1 MINKIIKCIITSILF
16 LITSLTFCVGSFRF
30 INLMCPVEAS
40 YFIKHIVVFFIP
52 CCISNICFDILKAF
66 SFFDHIRALYKHSAS
81 HNKDSIFKLI
91 ISIAILVI
99 SFVFELFALIGI
111 YRYICLLAPID
122 LITYIKIVSPFII
135 GIIINECNKYIS
147 FDIW

>member
-1 MINKIIKCIITSILF
+1 MKNKIIKCVITSILF
-16 LITSLTFCVGSFRF
+16 LITCLAFWVGLFRF
-30 INLMCPVEAS
+30 INLMYPVETE
-40 YFIKHIVVFFIP
+40 YFIKHIVIFFIP
-52 CCISNICFDILKAF
+52 SCIGNICFEILKVF

-81 HNKDSIFKLI
+81 HNKGSIFKLI

-122 LITYIKIVSPFII
+122 LITYIKIISPFVI